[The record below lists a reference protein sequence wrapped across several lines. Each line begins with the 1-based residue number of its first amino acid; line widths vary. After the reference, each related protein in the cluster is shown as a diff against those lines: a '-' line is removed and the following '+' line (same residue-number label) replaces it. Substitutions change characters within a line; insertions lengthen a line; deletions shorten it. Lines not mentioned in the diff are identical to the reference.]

1 MSKCLLLCALKCCN
15 QTKKDKGKQLQ
26 PDTWSTMLRTLFS
39 TFHSK
44 GIQFKHTRDFN
55 NDGEFHAVLKK
66 MWDMEIEVDPTF
78 VTGVRTSEPDLEAD
92 WKIRKKYEDEKKKLH
107 F

>member
-1 MSKCLLLCALKCCN
+1 M
-15 QTKKDKGKQLQ
+15 Q
-26 PDTWSTMLRTLFS
+26 
-39 TFHSK
+39 
-44 GIQFKHTRDFN
+44 
-55 NDGEFHAVLKK
+55 
-66 MWDMEIEVDPTF
+66 IEVDPTF